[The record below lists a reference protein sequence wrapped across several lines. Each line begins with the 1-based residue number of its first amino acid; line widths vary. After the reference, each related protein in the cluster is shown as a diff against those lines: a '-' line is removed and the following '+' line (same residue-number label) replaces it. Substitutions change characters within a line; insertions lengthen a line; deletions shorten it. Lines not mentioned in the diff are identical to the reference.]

1 MAENKEIIKEI
12 DKLLSQQNVVILSA
26 VDEKLKKMELRINK
40 KIDKLTN
47 TLDEFL

>member
-1 MAENKEIIKEI
+1 MEENKEIIKEI

-26 VDEKLKKMELRINK
+26 VDEKLKEMELRING

-47 TLDEFL
+47 TLDKFL